1 MPLARIGM
9 VVPFPLGQKLV
20 EIIGPAHTRQLLFTG
35 RPIDGRRAYE
45 IGMVHQVVP
54 AAEVE
59 AAALALA
66 RTIADNAPLSLAGMK
81 AVIQRGVGGAPER
94 RPRRPRRAGA
104 ARPARAPTPA
114 RAAAPCS
121 RSASPSSAASDPT
134 KGPRPMLRSVR
145 LSVAIAVAGIA
156 TIAAVLPA
164 PAQAPKRGGIL
175 KVAEQSDPVGFDTL
189 GKKKAPVYTQ
199 LALAYTHNRL
209 LKYDVT
215 GEIVNDLAE
224 KWTQTNP
231 TTYVVTL
238 RKNVRFHNKPPV
250 NGREL
255 TSEDVKFTFDRLAK
269 SPEARLFPTLK
280 AVTTPDKYT
289 VRFELSAPFSA
300 FVANLAATTVYIY
313 PKEAGKP
320 TADGAG
326 DYTAADTVIGTGPF
340 TLEEYREKQRLVFKR
355 NPDYFESG
363 KPYLDGVELYTIAD
377 AAGSIA
383 AMRTGKI
390 DLIPAGRGE
399 GLPHFLVP
407 EARAIAGAKVMPHGL
422 FQTSE
427 NLIGR
432 LDQKPWSDVR
442 VRRAVSMAIDRAGLA
457 KAIFTEG
464 AELFS
469 GPIPVTSKYFVGF
482 DRLGESAAWYRHD
495 LAAAKKLLADAGF
508 PNGLPPTKLTT
519 TVGYGPNYA
528 SRTELLKSM
537 LAAWA
542 STPPSSPRSTRC
554 GSPPP
559 TRAASRGWCTSPR
572 GRWATRTSGS
582 ATYTPGDTRNQ
593 LHLDDPK
600 ITELVQQARGAPNE
614 AARAKLI
621 GQFVTMFHDQLYRVY
636 LPGPKLITVT
646 SKRVQGYVPPVRGY
660 GYATRS

>member
-1 MPLARIGM
+1 M
-9 VVPFPLGQKLV
+9 
-20 EIIGPAHTRQLLFTG
+20 H
-35 RPIDGRRAYE
+35 
-45 IGMVHQVVP
+45 
-54 AAEVE
+54 
-59 AAALALA
+59 
-66 RTIADNAPLSLAGMK
+66 
-81 AVIQRGVGGAPER
+81 
-94 RPRRPRRAGA
+94 
-104 ARPARAPTPA
+104 
-114 RAAAPCS
+114 
-121 RSASPSSAASDPT
+121 
-134 KGPRPMLRSVR
+134 RSVR
-145 LSVAIAVAGIA
+145 LSVSLAVAGIA
-156 TIAAVLPA
+156 LVAAYLPA
-164 PAQAPKRGGIL
+164 PAQAPKRGGVL

-224 KWTQTNP
+224 KWTQTSP

-238 RKNVRFHNKPPV
+238 RKGVRFHNKPPV

-280 AVTTPDKYT
+280 AVTTPDKHT
-289 VRFELSAPFSA
+289 VRFELSAPFSS

-313 PKEAGKP
+313 AKEAGKP

-326 DYTAADTVIGTGPF
+326 DYTAVDTVVGTGPF

-407 EARAIAGAKVMPHGL
+407 EARAIAGAKVIPHAL

-442 VRRAVSMAIDRAGLA
+442 VRRAVSMALDRAGLA

-469 GPIPVTSKYFVGF
+469 GPIPLTSKYFVGL
-482 DRLGESAAWYRHD
+482 DRMGESAAWYRHD
-495 LAAAKKLLADAGF
+495 LTAAKKLLADAGF

-537 LAAWA
+537 LARLGVEASIVTQEYPVWISTTYKGSFEGLVHIPAW
-542 STPPSSPRSTRC
+542 TLGDEDEWL
-554 GSPPP
+554 GS
-559 TRAASRGWCTSPR
+559 
-572 GRWATRTSGS
+572 
-582 ATYTPGDTRNQ
+582 YTPGDTRNHI
-593 LHLDDPK
+593 HLADAK
-600 ITELVQQARGAPNE
+600 ITELVQQARSAPNE
-614 AARAKLI
+614 ATRARMI
-621 GQFVTMFHDQLYRVY
+621 GQFVTTFHDQLYRVY
-636 LPGPKLITVT
+636 LPAPKLITVT
-646 SKRVQGYVPPVRGY
+646 SRRVHGYVPPVRGY
-660 GYATRS
+660 GYAVALTNTWLE